1 MSEPVSPAPG
11 VAEPPAAPEIERVRL
26 TDEQQRA
33 RRSRS
38 LALAAVLV
46 GLVVLFYVATVA
58 KLGGNLVGIDA
69 IRNW

>member
-11 VAEPPAAPEIERVRL
+11 AAESPDAPEIERVRL